1 MYALCS
7 PINLLTRGRRGQLT
21 SRYHGSD
28 RGSPGG
34 SGLWVTVGK
43 GGGGDRTQSLLV
55 TAEPRI
61 KQLNPQ
67 QQQQQL
73 CGVDNAVAAASSGDV
88 SLVHVNPHWRSLCII
103 LEVDSRA
110 ATFISDLCHSE

>member
-1 MYALCS
+1 M
-7 PINLLTRGRRGQLT
+7 
-21 SRYHGSD
+21 
-28 RGSPGG
+28 
-34 SGLWVTVGK
+34 TVGK

-73 CGVDNAVAAASSGDV
+73 CGVDNAVAAASSGYV